1 MNSLKI
7 LWIAPFPLKTGVH
20 PAPWL
25 SSLAAE
31 LAAAGHQL
39 TILTASS
46 RITEL
51 QRVDT
56 GNGYELLVLP
66 YQGGIRHLLSGFRTQ
81 VSAMAQYLKQ
91 NASAYDVIHVHG
103 TELQYASALLQQRL
117 KTPYIISIQ
126 GIISR
131 YKKELPQKFSKQYLY
146 WSLSSMY
153 ERNEVRRSPY
163 FFCRT
168 SWDQQ
173 FVRSINHNARIT
185 LCWEMLRPEFF
196 AYRPSF
202 TGKDILFMGGDNPIK
217 AFALGLRV
225 FNRLAQ
231 RHPDM
236 KLHVVGKVNTASFQK
251 LLQTLK
257 PHHVHDHN
265 VVLHGS
271 LDAAGICGIYADC
284 FCLYHPSLIDNSPN
298 SVCEAQVAGLP
309 VVATRVGGVPSLIEN
324 EQTGILVEKN
334 DEDGHYQALE
344 RLFWDTDLQRC
355 LSHNSREI
363 ARRRHDKRT
372 IIEKTVNTYQ
382 KLASYELA

>member
-7 LWIAPFPLKTGVH
+7 LWIAPVPLKAGSH

-25 SSLAAE
+25 SSLAEE
-31 LAAAGHQL
+31 LVSAGHRL
-39 TILTASS
+39 TILTANP

-51 QRVDT
+51 QHIDT
-56 GNGYELLVLP
+56 GRGYDLLILP
-66 YQGGIRHLLSGFRTQ
+66 YQGGVRHLLSAFRTQ
-81 VSAMAQYLKQ
+81 VSAMSAYLKKH
-91 NASAYDVIHVHG
+91 AAEYDIIHVHG
-103 TELQYASALLQQRL
+103 TESQYASSLLQQHL

-126 GIISR
+126 GIISK
-131 YKKELPQKFSKQYLY
+131 YKRELPKKFSKQYLY
-146 WSLSSMY
+146 WTLSSLY

-168 SWDQQ
+168 SWDQH
-173 FVRSINHNARIT
+173 FVRSINQDAQIT

-196 AYRPSF
+196 AYRPAF
-202 TGKDILFMGGDNPIK
+202 KGKDILFMGGDNPIK
-217 AFALGLRV
+217 ALKLGLRV

-236 KLHVVGKVNTASFQK
+236 KLHVVGNVGSHQTA
-251 LLQTLK
+251 LQQLNN
-257 PHHVHDHN
+257 PN
-265 VVLHGS
+265 VILHGS
-271 LDAAGICGIYADC
+271 LDAAAICRVYADC

-309 VVATRVGGVPSLIEN
+309 VVATRVGGVPSLIEDG
-324 EQTGILVEKN
+324 QTGLLVEKN
-334 DEDGHYQALE
+334 DEEGHYHTLD
-344 RLFWDTDLQRC
+344 RLYWDIDLQRC

-363 ARRRHDKRT
+363 ARRRHDKNT
-372 IIEKTVNTYQ
+372 IVEKTVDTYQ